1 MRDGTCD
8 LRTYNMF
15 VVVKPVYNSVDVG
28 GRAGRDRQQYIESK
42 SFGVIKSALMY
53 LKKILETM
61 KYESTWL
68 GMLNYNKN

>member
-1 MRDGTCD
+1 MNRKCHTMRDGTCD

-28 GRAGRDRQQYIESK
+28 GRGRQQYTESK

-53 LKKILETM
+53 LKK
-61 KYESTWL
+61 KFP
-68 GMLNYNKN
+68 